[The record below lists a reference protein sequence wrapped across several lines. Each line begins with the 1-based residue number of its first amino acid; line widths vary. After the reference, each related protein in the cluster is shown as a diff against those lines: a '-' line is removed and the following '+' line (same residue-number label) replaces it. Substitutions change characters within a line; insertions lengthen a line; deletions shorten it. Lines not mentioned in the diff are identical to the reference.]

1 MARSPQASILRGCSG
16 TVHDSVNAD
25 SKQEKRGRSVIAP
38 ERHSPAGYE
47 RIKRQA
53 NDLGLTIPDLLAL
66 ARQNDPFFSGSPA
79 QQKKAKWFAELWRRF
94 GYARGVHLRRVHY
107 QLVTQHRPR
116 THDGKPY
123 ENTDACWHLLSDAG
137 KLARYLGLVAPDA
150 FVDQRNPDPHVFAQ
164 PASGVAVGWSVGELP
179 SWSLPAI
186 RADLADCL
194 DLELSDCY
202 VEGYDYSLGDE
213 PYLLELWIEKT
224 TQNDVLV
231 QLCRHHGIIL

>member
-1 MARSPQASILRGCSG
+1 
-16 TVHDSVNAD
+16 
-25 SKQEKRGRSVIAP
+25 
-38 ERHSPAGYE
+38 
-47 RIKRQA
+47 
-53 NDLGLTIPDLLAL
+53 
-66 ARQNDPFFSGSPA
+66 
-79 QQKKAKWFAELWRRF
+79 
-94 GYARGVHLRRVHY
+94 
-107 QLVTQHRPR
+107 
-116 THDGKPY
+116 KPY

-202 VEGYDYSLGDE
+202 VEGYDHSLGDQ

-231 QLCRHHGIIL
+231 PLCRHHGINLVTAAGFLSITAAVNLLKRIAETGKPARVFYISDF